1 MSEQPKQFSKSNFA
15 NTFILPVLLAFLI
28 PAIGLAFFLH
38 AEERYNSEARKALV
52 DGVLKDAAMIPA
64 ERNQAIAFFNEH
76 PFSELVQNEEVAKDL
91 EFWTRFDYFAFRW
104 LIRLSAV
111 SIVASVGVFV
121 FMAVCVVFSLQ
132 SQNAQYLSLSV
143 GWQVLRIYGAVQ
155 AVIQG
160 VVILALS
167 YYVTALWMHSY
178 YPKLILCAAI
188 FAALGVGVVLK
199 AIFKRVDID
208 HAVEGVVIDR
218 TANPALWADLNAIC
232 TKVGAKPPDQVIVGI
247 DDSFFVTEMPITA
260 SGTKCSGRTLFV
272 SLSLLRQLHG
282 REASAIL
289 AHEMAHFSGSDTLY
303 SKKISPLLARYG
315 AYLGAL
321 YQGGVTRPIFYFMH
335 CFWALFQ
342 LSLGKLS
349 RQREFRADKIA
360 AETTSP
366 RDFAGGLLRVV
377 AFSKFRGQI
386 QKSLFENERALE
398 AANISEQIGAGFNDY
413 ARSFAATEK
422 IGGLESPHPF
432 DSHPP
437 TVDRLA
443 AIGASTSNEYAESLL
458 GAAGDAQWYHLIENA
473 AEIEQKQWSEFEAY
487 FRKMHEESL
496 PYRFLP
502 STDEERA
509 IVVKFFPEITFP
521 SKDGAGLVFNCEGV
535 HLQSWPAPVQ
545 YKEITKCV
553 MDSNKGALTIHYER
567 NGTKKGVIR
576 LKAFGNHKQE
586 VVNAFNLYYSR
597 FLNAKAYQEH
607 KQARVAK
614 VSS

>member
-1 MSEQPKQFSKSNFA
+1 MADERQQFSKSSFA

-28 PAIGLAFFLH
+28 PGIGLAFFLH
-38 AEERYNSEARKALV
+38 AEQQYDSDARKSLI
-52 DGVLKDAAMIPA
+52 DGVMKDGSVPPA
-64 ERNQAIAFFNEH
+64 ERDRAIAFFNEH
-76 PFSELVQNEEVAKDL
+76 PFSELIQHEEVAKGLDSSV
-91 EFWTRFDYFAFRW
+91 RFDYFAFRW
-104 LIRLSAV
+104 LIRLSIV
-111 SIVASVGVFV
+111 SIVASLAVFV
-121 FMAVCVVFSLQ
+121 FMAVCVLFSLR

-160 VVILALS
+160 VVVLALS
-167 YYVTALWMHSY
+167 YYMTALWAHSY

-188 FAALGVGVVLK
+188 FAAIGVGVVLT
-199 AIFKRVDID
+199 AIFKRVETN
-208 HAVEGVVIDR
+208 HAVEGAVIDR

-232 TKVGAKPPDQVIVGI
+232 AKVGAEPPDQVIVGI

-282 REASAIL
+282 SEANAIL

-315 AYLGAL
+315 AYLQAL
-321 YQGGVTRPIFYFMH
+321 YQGGITRPIFYFMH

-366 RDFAGGLLRVV
+366 RDFAGGLLRIV

-386 QKSLFENERALE
+386 QKTLFENERVLAT
-398 AANISEQIGAGFNDY
+398 ANISEQIGAGFNDY

-422 IGGLESPHPF
+422 IGELESPHPF

-458 GAAGDAQWYHLIENA
+458 RVPGNAQWYHLIENA
-473 AEIEQKQWSEFEAY
+473 TEIEQQQWSEFEAY
-487 FRKMHEESL
+487 FRKMHEDSL

-509 IVVKFFPEITFP
+509 IVVAAFPELSFP
-521 SKDGAGLVFNCEGV
+521 SKDSAGLAIDCEGIQ
-535 HLQSWPAPVQ
+535 LQSWESPIE
-545 YKEITKCV
+545 YKEMKKLALDKSV
-553 MDSNKGALTIHYER
+553 LTIHYER
-567 NGTKKGVIR
+567 GGKQKANVR
-576 LKAFGNHKQE
+576 LKAFGNRQQE
-586 VVNAFNLYYSR
+586 VLDALNRYYSR
-597 FLNAKAYQEH
+597 YLNARAYQDH
-607 KQARVAK
+607 KQTRTP
-614 VSS
+614 SPS